1 MTNQF
6 DTSIVWRRPDLHIPQ
21 PFDTIFFD
29 VDGVLIQT
37 ISSFHATDIAV
48 AEYVTGTI
56 HDLHWGQHEGQALV
70 TIADVDAFKQ
80 AGGFNND
87 WDMCYLLASL
97 STARRREWRG
107 TALAERSIHEW
118 AALAREAHLRGQ
130 GGRTWVDATIPS
142 SARMDYQEIGDLYHE
157 IYWGAN
163 GFRRWFAQ
171 EPHYLPDAP
180 GFVQTEE
187 MLFAPDFP
195 ARLRQAGIRHLGMI
209 TGRVGP
215 EVTSA
220 LERMEAYCGECWW
233 EAVVPAD
240 ICPKPDP
247 RALRMAIDAVHAQGG
262 LYIGDTADDYDLVRL
277 YRASQQE
284 DDPDFIAAMLV
295 QAAEVELYKAR
306 GVDVMVRSV
315 EALLSFLRGEAY
327 NG

>member
-6 DTSIVWRRPDLHIPQ
+6 DTNIVWRHPDLHIPQ

-48 AEYVTGTI
+48 AEYVTSTI
-56 HDLHWGQHEGQALV
+56 HGLQWDQHEGQALV

-97 STARRREWRG
+97 STARLREWRA
-107 TALAERSIHEW
+107 TPLAERSIHEW
-118 AALAREAHLRGQ
+118 AAQAREAHLRGH
-130 GGRTWVDATIPS
+130 GGRAWVEATIPA

-157 IYWGAN
+157 IYWGAD
-163 GFRRWFAQ
+163 GFRRWFGQ

-187 MLFAPDFP
+187 MLFAADFP
-195 ARLRQAGIRHLGMI
+195 ARLRQAGIQHLGMI

-220 LERMEAYCGECWW
+220 LERMEAYCGERWW
-233 EAVVPAD
+233 EVVVPAD

-277 YRASQQE
+277 YRANQQE
-284 DDPDFIAAMLV
+284 NEPDFIAAMLV
-295 QAAEVELYKAR
+295 QPAEVELYKGR
-306 GVDVMVRSV
+306 GADMIVRSV
-315 EALLSFLRGEAY
+315 EALLPFLT
-327 NG
+327 